1 MVIFNALLN
10 LRELKELYSENPVGI
25 CPLYKGSIGVSK
37 RFETAGN
44 PVIVPE
50 YVSLEKLAIEFSP
63 KQAGTGDPS
72 PDNVRPISGRGSVK
86 VTVSNGG
93 ASHDYDIPLPE
104 TIYGGT
110 VDAVTGVGSEEWGF
124 ISFDG
129 TEKWYTYSQGV
140 ALAKWVTN
148 QAFHA
153 SQADIGNLCNEAT
166 YTTKNIATIPQK
178 GFFADHN
185 LNNIKWIVF
194 SGYNLNEWKSYL
206 EQQATAG
213 TPVTVC
219 YKLATPESF
228 KASQVSIPSLRGEN
242 TFFTNGENMDI
253 IYKGSYFWSDEA

>member
-1 MVIFNALLN
+1 MDTFNTLLS
-10 LRELKELYSENPVGI
+10 LRELKEHYSENPVGI

-37 RFETAGN
+37 RFEISGN
-44 PVIVPE
+44 PVVIPE
-50 YVSLEKLAIEFSP
+50 YVSLEKLNVKFSP

-72 PDNVRPISGRGSVK
+72 PDNVRPITGWDSVK
-86 VTVSNGG
+86 VTVSNEDE
-93 ASHDYDIPLPE
+93 SHDYDVTLSE

-110 VDAVTGVGSEEWGF
+110 VDTVTGVGSEEWGF

-129 TEKWYTYSQGV
+129 TEKWYTFSQGV
-140 ALAKWVTN
+140 ALANWVTN
-148 QAFHA
+148 QAVHS

-185 LNNIKWIVF
+185 LNNIMWIAF

-228 KASQVSIPSLRGEN
+228 KVSQVSIPSLRGEN

-253 IYKGSYFWSDEA
+253 IYKGSSFWG

>member
-1 MVIFNALLN
+1 MAIFNALLN
-10 LRELKELYSENPVGI
+10 LRELKELYSGKPVCV
-25 CPLYKGSIGVSK
+25 CPLYKGVINGLK
-37 RFETAGN
+37 TFEATGN
-44 PVIVPE
+44 PIVLPE
-50 YVSLEKLAIEFSP
+50 YKSLVKLKTTFSP

-72 PDNVRPISGRGSVK
+72 PDNVRPISGWGSVK

-93 ASHDYDIPLPE
+93 ASHDYDVPLPE

-110 VDAVTGVGSEEWGF
+110 VDTVTGVGSEEWGF

-129 TEKWYTYSQGV
+129 TEKWYTFSQGV
-140 ALAKWVTN
+140 ALANWVTN
-148 QAFHA
+148 QAVHV
-153 SQADIGNLCNEAT
+153 SQVDIGNLCNEAT
-166 YTTKNIATIPQK
+166 YTTNNIGTIPQK

-185 LNNIKWIVF
+185 LNNVTWIVF

-219 YKLATPESF
+219 YKLATPEPFEVS
-228 KASQVSIPSLRGEN
+228 KISIPSLGSEN

-253 IYKGSYFWSDEA
+253 IYKKEYFWSDEA